1 MSPPSTD
8 TSATAAPLPPAAAPA
23 AGEPPSGASPSPGF
37 GRALWLALVAL
48 LVLVLVALALAWKA
62 EQRGVSLGQEL
73 VRRQQESSGQAS
85 EARLLAK
92 QADEGTREA
101 AAKLA
106 LLEARLAEVAIQR
119 SQLEDLIQS
128 LSRSRDE
135 NLVVDIEAAIRVAL
149 QQAALTGSAEP
160 LVATLKQSDERLARY
175 NQPRL
180 EGVRRA
186 IARDLDRVKSISV
199 TDVATLTIKL
209 DEAVRMVDELPLL
222 AIAEARKEG
231 PRPAP
236 ATAAASAAAGVP
248 ATRASAVPASRASA
262 APVAPGGNALWPQSW
277 ADTWDGAMQRIG
289 NEARS
294 LVRVTRIDHP
304 DAMLL
309 APEQSFFLKENLK
322 LRLLNAR
329 LALLSRQFET
339 AQADLIGT
347 QVALERYFDRASRR
361 TQLAAELV
369 KQVATQSRQVILP
382 RPDDTLAAL
391 AAAAAGR

>member
-1 MSPPSTD
+1 M
-8 TSATAAPLPPAAAPA
+8 ALPAPA
-23 AGEPPSGASPSPGF
+23 SHAV
-37 GRALWLALVAL
+37 GRALWIALIAL
-48 LVLVLVALALAWKA
+48 LVLVLVALGLAWKA

-73 VRRQQESSGQAS
+73 VRRQQESSGQAT
-85 EARLLAK
+85 EARMLAK

-186 IARDLDRVKSISV
+186 ISRDLDRVKAISV

-222 AIAEARKEG
+222 AAAEARKDG
-231 PRPAP
+231 VKPGG
-236 ATAAASAAAGVP
+236 AASAASAATSTGAPAAGAASQP
-248 ATRASAVPASRASA
+248 AAAVAAGASAGWS
-262 APVAPGGNALWPQSW
+262 WPMGWSG
-277 ADTWDGAMQRIG
+277 TWDGVAQRVG
-289 NEARS
+289 AEARA

-339 AQADLIGT
+339 AHTDLLGT
-347 QVALERYFDRASRR
+347 QAALERYFDRNSRR

-369 KQVATQSRQVILP
+369 KQVAAQSRQVSLP